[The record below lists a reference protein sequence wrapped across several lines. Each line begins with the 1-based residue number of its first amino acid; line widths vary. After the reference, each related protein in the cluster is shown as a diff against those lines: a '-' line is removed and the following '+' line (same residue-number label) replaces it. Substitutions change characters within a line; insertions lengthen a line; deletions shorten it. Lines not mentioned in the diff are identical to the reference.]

1 MEREDERNP
10 AAAEPAEREE
20 ALNDDEAAFMTA
32 AEAELVRA
40 LSEGE
45 VDAKDPAEEAVDR
58 LRPRWEIRIQTER
71 DPVAEETAAYRKMAK
86 EVDDRYG
93 QED

>member
-1 MEREDERNP
+1 
-10 AAAEPAEREE
+10 
-20 ALNDDEAAFMTA
+20 MTA

>member
-1 MEREDERNP
+1 
-10 AAAEPAEREE
+10 
-20 ALNDDEAAFMTA
+20 MTP
-32 AEAELVRA
+32 AEAELARA
-40 LSEGE
+40 LNEG
-45 VDAKDPAEEAVDR
+45 VDAEARDPAEEAVDR

-93 QED
+93 RQE